1 MLRSHNK
8 EVTIKYVGTVWW
20 YRTGTML
27 YRTDIKTYCLCS
39 HHYKA
44 VGFFIRKIKGN
55 NMICVSVYNSKTDV
69 FSDEICACS
78 VDFYFESIE
87 EMNDLLD
94 ICLSQGKS
102 VVISIDNK
110 KSE

>member
-1 MLRSHNK
+1 
-8 EVTIKYVGTVWW
+8 
-20 YRTGTML
+20 
-27 YRTDIKTYCLCS
+27 
-39 HHYKA
+39 
-44 VGFFIRKIKGN
+44 
-55 NMICVSVYNSKTDV
+55 MICVSVYNSKTDV